1 MGEAGDGKME
11 KEIADMLDKAR
22 ALSEKSTE
30 YFRVWNDT
38 DKLLK
43 KEMKLIGEMIPG
55 IKVSAEVPDK
65 VFEAAWGASYT
76 AIWRF
81 KAAVEAVR
89 GGGNIVT
96 VEFETESD
104 SIVMSRG
111 ERRYV
116 RVSAKFVTLV
126 DILILTA
133 LEKHGKVLSK
143 IIEEVE
149 KKNAELAETY
159 RTVATLLTVVEAMLR

>member
-1 MGEAGDGKME
+1 M
-11 KEIADMLDKAR
+11 
-22 ALSEKSTE
+22 
-30 YFRVWNDT
+30 N
-38 DKLLK
+38 
-43 KEMKLIGEMIPG
+43 LIREMIPG
-55 IKVSAEVPDK
+55 IKVSAEVPES
-65 VFEAAWGASYT
+65 VFEAAWRASYFT
-76 AIWRF
+76 ISRF
-81 KAAVEAVR
+81 RIAVKAVR
-89 GGGNIVT
+89 GEGNTVK

-104 SIVMSRG
+104 CILMSKG
-111 ERRYV
+111 ERGYS
-116 RVSAKFVTLV
+116 RVYTKNATLV